1 MITRLVDMWTRRRW
15 RPDPDALA
23 QWANLRP
30 AVVVTGGS
38 EGIGLEIAR
47 RFAGRGRTVVLVA
60 RRSDPLELAAS
71 SIRRELGTAAL
82 GLSLDVTRPDAA
94 EVLEDAL
101 ARHGF
106 YADVLVNNAG
116 MGLSGDYISHK
127 AEQVG
132 ALLD

>member
-47 RFAGRGRTVVLVA
+47 RFAGRGRTVILVA
-60 RRSDPLELAAS
+60 SRSDPLELAAS
-71 SIRRELGTAAL
+71 SIRRELGTAAEQPH
-82 GLSLDVTRPDAA
+82 RIRYKR
-94 EVLEDAL
+94 L
-101 ARHGF
+101 A
-106 YADVLVNNAG
+106 
-116 MGLSGDYISHK
+116 S
-127 AEQVG
+127 
-132 ALLD
+132 